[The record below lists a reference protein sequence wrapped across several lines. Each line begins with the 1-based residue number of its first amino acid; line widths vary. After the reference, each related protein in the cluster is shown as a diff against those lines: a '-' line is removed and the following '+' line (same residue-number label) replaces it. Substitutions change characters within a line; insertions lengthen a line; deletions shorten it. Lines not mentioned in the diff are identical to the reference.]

1 MELPPA
7 FPDELLLG
15 RLMRHIILTGESAC
29 SFSSRVFGSSRLS
42 LHPFLTAGI
51 SRIAEMSGENA
62 DNLLVR
68 QTLAPLFFFYLP
80 KHANALKEDLLRGD
94 GAKALRHSQL
104 PSFGCGGSLHLKWCP
119 RCVEQDI
126 HARGVA
132 YWHRAH
138 QVPGV
143 TACWLHQIRLMSTEL
158 KARQRLNEG
167 LPTVVHC
174 DAQAAS
180 AMENEVAIFGF
191 GLLAQL
197 EKTKPDFDLEDRY
210 RSRLNELGFI
220 TPNGSVRR
228 KALMKA
234 FSSDLAMYP
243 MQGALFPRHQTDYH
257 YISELLA
264 AGKNCHPF
272 RHLLLGAWLFNSA
285 NKMFQHTAPIEEV
298 SPHQPKG
305 STKEEIEQRCLSLL
319 RAGDSLATVYRKT
332 GKSRCYLKRLAIMHG
347 IKLNLKPKQLNE
359 NLKQRIIRLARLGVH
374 RRRISQVCRIGIG
387 SIEQV
392 IASVSGLVEWR
403 KQCHWESK
411 RRCCRVQVQRYRQR
425 YPDALRRDIKSDCN
439 AAFFWLYMNDSDW
452 LELALPPP
460 TAARVRR

>member
-1 MELPPA
+1 
-7 FPDELLLG
+7 
-15 RLMRHIILTGESAC
+15 MRHIILTGETAC

-80 KHANALKEDLLRGD
+80 KYANALKEDLLGGD

-126 HARGVA
+126 HDRGVA

-143 TACWLHQIRLMSTEL
+143 TACWSHQVRLMSTEL

-167 LPTVVHC
+167 LPTVVDC
-174 DAQAAS
+174 EAQAAS
-180 AMENEVAIFGF
+180 AVEIEVAKFGF

-197 EKTKPDFDLEDRY
+197 ERTKPDFDLEAKY

-220 TPNGSVRR
+220 TSNGSVRR

-243 MQGALFPRHQTDYH
+243 MQGSLFPRHQIDYH

-285 NKMFQHTAPIEEV
+285 NKMFQHTAPIGEV

-305 STKEEIEQRCLSLL
+305 STKEEVEQRCLSLL
-319 RAGDSLATVYRKT
+319 REGYSLAAVYRKT
-332 GKSRCYLKRLAIMHG
+332 GKSRCYLKRLAALND
-347 IKLNLKPKQLNE
+347 IKLNLMPKQLNDV
-359 NLKQRIIRLARLGVH
+359 LRQKIIRLAFLGLH
-374 RRRISQVCRIGIG
+374 RRRISEICGIG
-387 SIEQV
+387 LGSVEQA
-392 IASVSGLVEWR
+392 ISSESGLVKWR
-403 KQCHWESK
+403 KRCHWESK
-411 RRCCRVQVQRYRQR
+411 RRRSRASIESYLRR
-425 YPDALRRDIKSDCN
+425 NSDALRRDVKRYCN
-439 AAFFWLYMNDSDW
+439 AAFFWLYHNDRDW
-452 LELALPPP
+452 LERSLPEATKP
-460 TAARVRR
+460 TPRELS